1 MFEKEIAEVA
11 LELKNEDLKR
21 LEEYEKAHEASKNVE
36 DYIRSIMSKRKNR
49 ELVDSYRRILNVVEL
64 DDGGR
69 LACICE
75 IRDRLESDYYETRA
89 RNMVWNYRIK
99 LFKELEAQS

>member
-1 MFEKEIAEVA
+1 MFENEITEVA
-11 LELKNEDLKR
+11 MELKNKDLER
-21 LEEYEKAHEASKNVE
+21 LEEYEKAHKASKDVE
-36 DYIRSIMSKRKNR
+36 DYIKSMMSKRKNK

-69 LACICE
+69 LACICS
-75 IRDRLESDYYETRA
+75 IRERLESDYYETRA
-89 RNMVWNYRIK
+89 RNMVWNYHIK